1 MTEIQ
6 ERRAEGAG
14 RVRVETLVEVCGNQP
29 GIPAF
34 EAEAVDVSARGMHLR
49 TAYLPDNGAPLICRF
64 EEGGREIVVEG
75 RVAWR
80 REGARGGEFGVEFT
94 ALDSGSVGALRELCD
109 GAGEQGTVQEPIHDA
124 KSEIGSRVRL
134 HIDGLGSPMKARVR
148 ETSAA
153 NVQVGSNLE
162 FLKVGRKLEL
172 EDLEAGG
179 RRHAQIDG
187 VSVAIDP
194 ITRVPQL
201 VVQLRF
207 AGVEDTTPEPS
218 VASLHFGEREPKGF
232 KIPASSV
239 TTDAAVKA
247 RDNSADNGAE
257 YEDDDD
263 DAEAAALRGK
273 IGEAAANAGEAVQ
286 TAGAAVARFS
296 ARAAHGMGGLF
307 KGAGLKVLALS
318 KRAEPAPQRRTTA
331 PAPHGNKSV
340 EGPRLRPQSSAS
352 VNANASEETAPA
364 AVKPMRKK
372 VMLGAAGVV
381 LLASLAAAA
390 THFGGS
396 NAPPGAHASQT
407 PAVTALPP
415 STGAPLSAT
424 PTNLGPATSTI
435 ASANI
440 PLFGPTPMATMEPA
454 PLAPPP
460 GSPEAV
466 EAQERADAKS
476 NLSGTPI
483 SNAAADEAFS
493 DESSDDDKADSKSSK
508 DDKKGK
514 KETDTTP
521 WGHGKLRSPTI
532 YRIRLDDQGGKLQ
545 GALLPTGFTVLVP
558 GHKVMESGSGIA
570 KRDNRISN
578 VRTSNRTEGAEVSF
592 RFRDS
597 IPAYRVRLRRDYME
611 ILIGEGD
618 AKESKESKDSKDS
631 KDSKNSKSSRSDK
644 ADKSDKAD
652 SKVASHSKSHR
663 D

>member
-14 RVRVETLVEVCGNQP
+14 RVRVETLVEVCGNEP

-49 TAYLPDNGAPLICRF
+49 TAYLPDNGAPLVCRF
-64 EEGGREIVVEG
+64 QEGGREIVVEG

-80 REGARGGEFGVEFT
+80 REGSRGGEFGVEFT

-109 GAGEQGTVQEPIHDA
+109 GAGEPGALPEAAHDA

-148 ETSAA
+148 ETGAK

-179 RRHAQIDG
+179 RREAKIDG

-207 AGVEDTTPEPS
+207 AGADDTTPEPS
-218 VASLHFGEREPKGF
+218 VTALHFGEREAKGF
-232 KIPASSV
+232 KIPASAV

-247 RDNSADNGAE
+247 RADSVHDCVEGDHE
-257 YEDDDD
+257 EEDEE
-263 DAEAAALRGK
+263 DADAAALRGK

-296 ARAAHGMGGLF
+296 ARAAQGMGGLF
-307 KGAGLKVLALS
+307 KGAGLKVLALT

-340 EGPRLRPQSSAS
+340 EGQRLRPQSSA
-352 VNANASEETAPA
+352 NANTASDEAAPA
-364 AVKPMRKK
+364 AVKPALRTKLL
-372 VMLGAAGVV
+372 LGAGGVV
-381 LLASLAAAA
+381 LLASVAAAA
-390 THFGGS
+390 THFAGS
-396 NAPPGAHASQT
+396 SAPPGAHASQT
-407 PAVTALPP
+407 PAVTTLAPP

-424 PTNLGPATSTI
+424 PTNLAPASNGI
-435 ASANI
+435 ASANV

-476 NLSGTPI
+476 NLAGAPI

-493 DESSDDDKADSKSSK
+493 DESSDDNGSDKSSK
-508 DDKKGK
+508 DDKKNEK
-514 KETDTTP
+514 KTDTTP

-532 YRIRLDDQGGKLQ
+532 YRLRLDGPGGKLQ

-558 GHKVMESGSGIA
+558 NHKVMEQGGGIA
-570 KRDNRISN
+570 KRDNRISS

-611 ILIGEGD
+611 ILIGEGE
-618 AKESKESKDSKDS
+618 AKASKDSKDS
-631 KDSKNSKSSRSDK
+631 KSSKGSKSEK
-644 ADKSDKAD
+644 GEKGEKGEKSE
-652 SKVASHSKSHR
+652 SKVAAHGKAHKG
-663 D
+663 